1 MLRTR
6 NLTLTSTAQEITIND
21 GINTENTI
29 SIQNTHA
36 TADAY
41 LGTSNVTSSS
51 YGIELAA
58 GDTWSADLS
67 ASDQIF
73 GVGTNTTVAVLI
85 LEK

>member
-6 NLTLTSTAQEITIND
+6 NLTLTSTAQEITID
-21 GINTENTI
+21 DDIDTQNTI

-41 LGTSNVTSSS
+41 LGTANVTSSS
-51 YGIELAA
+51 YGIKLAA
-58 GDTWSADLS
+58 GDTWSADLLPN
-67 ASDQIF
+67 DQIF
-73 GVGTNTTVAVLI
+73 AVGNSTTLAVMI